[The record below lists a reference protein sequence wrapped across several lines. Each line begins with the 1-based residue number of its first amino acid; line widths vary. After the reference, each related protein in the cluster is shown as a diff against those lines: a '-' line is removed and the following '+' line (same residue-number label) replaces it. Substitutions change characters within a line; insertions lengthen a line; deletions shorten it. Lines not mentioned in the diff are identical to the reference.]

1 MAQEAD
7 AKDDESN
14 TLHIVLLRRTTKT
27 VSECP
32 SQIHHVPVSQA
43 TFKQITESF
52 HTHRALARIITR
64 KDTEFLYCL
73 QVNDSFE
80 PERLVYNYRT
90 SATWPNDVAVSV
102 THDPKFRS
110 TTAIFF
116 GLDDSQEHTLMER
129 MKDSLDD
136 FYHPLALVGAVCEL
150 ERDRLVT
157 EHARPMEGRYLEK
170 NLEWSSGSSESLAS
184 GSETETMEDVLGLR
198 FDSSFLLTGLTAAR
212 RQLSRIVEHIEKLR
226 NDDEMAVFMRGAR
239 CWASKEIKT
248 GSGDADRSRQ
258 LRHTAERLQQ
268 RLNQISDEFE
278 MKLDSVRTSMEDMMA
293 TTQVV
298 ISRIAR
304 HDNQINMA
312 ISVATRRD
320 NSQMRSIAFVTMFY
334 LPLTSIATIFSM
346 NVFNWDA
353 KDGEN
358 LMTTHF
364 WLYLA
369 VAGVST
375 VLTLGLWVFYTG
387 MRTRLFS
394 KKKDEEAAEAG
405 SPTT

>member
-1 MAQEAD
+1 ML
-7 AKDDESN
+7 S
-14 TLHIVLLRRTTKT
+14 
-27 VSECP
+27 CP
-32 SQIHHVPVSQA
+32 
-43 TFKQITESF
+43 
-52 HTHRALARIITR
+52 
-64 KDTEFLYCL
+64 
-73 QVNDSFE
+73 
-80 PERLVYNYRT
+80 VYNYRT

-102 THDPKFRS
+102 THDPKLRS
-110 TTAIFF
+110 TMAIFF

-226 NDDEMAVFMRGAR
+226 DDDETAVFMRGAR

-298 ISRIAR
+298 SRLCGLARLLHRLTSCAQVISRIAR

-334 LPLTSIATIFSM
+334 LPLTSIAVSEPR
-346 NVFNWDA
+346 VLEGSRA
-353 KDGEN
+353 K
-358 LMTTHF
+358 
-364 WLYLA
+364 
-369 VAGVST
+369 
-375 VLTLGLWVFYTG
+375 
-387 MRTRLFS
+387 R
-394 KKKDEEAAEAG
+394 
-405 SPTT
+405 